1 MDLRTGSHYELGVHM
16 DHYGPVACLFF
27 FFKIY
32 LFILLWMM
40 F

>member
-16 DHYGPVACLFF
+16 DHYGPVACFF

>member
-1 MDLRTGSHYELGVHM
+1 MNWGSIWTIMDQLLV
-16 DHYGPVACLFF
+16 FF